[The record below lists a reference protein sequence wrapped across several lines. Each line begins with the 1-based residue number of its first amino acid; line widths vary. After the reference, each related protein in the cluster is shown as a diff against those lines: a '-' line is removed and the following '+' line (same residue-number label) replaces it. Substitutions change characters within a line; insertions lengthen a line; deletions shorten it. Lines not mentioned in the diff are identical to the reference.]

1 MSHVRK
7 IQHGPKDLDQLL
19 QTLIAARDIRRYN
32 RIQFFVAYPKQ
43 QEFFDAGLVFDE
55 RLLMAGNQLG
65 KTEAGAAE
73 AVYHA
78 TGDYP
83 DDWLGRRWDRP
94 TKGWVCGETS
104 LVVRDAQQKKLC
116 GEPGVTEAFG
126 TGYIPK
132 DRFVDKPS
140 LARGVTDAF
149 DTVHV
154 RHKSGGVSV
163 MKFKSYEQGREKF
176 QADTLDWVWF
186 DEEPDMDIY
195 SEGRTRLTATR
206 GCSWMTFTPLK
217 GMSAVVMRFLQ
228 EPAPNRKVI
237 TMTIDDALHIPPEER
252 AAIIANYPAHERE
265 ARARGV
271 PMLGSGRIFP
281 YSEESIREPLISHVP
296 LEWAKIWGIDFGIG
310 HSFGAVLA
318 AWDRDADQWHVLAT
332 VRVKDQLPLQHWQAM
347 KAIAQQVPIA
357 WPQDGT
363 AREKSGEQV
372 SKLYVKEGARMLP
385 QHATWPEGGVSTEK
399 GILEMQDR
407 MTTGKF
413 KVAAHLS
420 DWWEEF
426 RLYHRKD
433 GQIVKLND
441 DLMSATRT
449 GLMMRRFAKPVPLG
463 GGHDWRKSRGRE
475 EIAKGLDF
483 DPFNV

>member
-1 MSHVRK
+1 MSQRIK
-7 IQHGPKDLDQLL
+7 HGPADLDSLL
-19 QTLIAARDIRRYN
+19 RTLIAARDIKRFS
-32 RIQFFVAYPKQ
+32 RIQFFIAYPKQ
-43 QEFFDAGLVFDE
+43 QEFFDAGLCFDE

-65 KTEAGAAE
+65 KTEAGAVE

-83 DDWLGRRWDRP
+83 DDWLGRRF
-94 TKGWVCGETS
+94 TKPVKLWVCGETS
-104 LVVRDAQQKKLC
+104 QVVRDAQQKKLC
-116 GEPGVTEAFG
+116 GEPGIVEEFG

-132 DRFVDKPS
+132 DKFVGKPS
-140 LARGVTDAF
+140 MARGITDAF

-154 RHKSGGVSV
+154 RHKSGGVSAL
-163 MKFKSYEQGREKF
+163 KFKSYEQGREKF
-176 QADTLDWVWF
+176 QADTVDVVWF
-186 DEEPDMDIY
+186 DEEPPMEVY
-195 SEGRTRLTATR
+195 SEGRTRLVATR
-206 GCSWMTFTPLK
+206 GCSFMTFTPLK
-217 GMSAVVMRFLQ
+217 GMSEVVMRFLN

-237 TMTIDDALHIPPEER
+237 TMTIDDALHIPIEER

-265 ARARGV
+265 ARAKGI

-281 YSEESIREPLISHVP
+281 YSEESIREAMISAVP

-310 HSFGAVLA
+310 HAFGAVLC
-318 AWDRDADQWHVLAT
+318 AWDRDADVFHILHT
-332 VRVKDQLPLQHWQAM
+332 IRVKDQLPLQHWQAI
-347 KAIAQQVPIA
+347 KQIGQQVPIS

-372 SKLYVKEGARMLP
+372 SQLYRKEGARMLP
-385 QHATWPEGGVSTEK
+385 QHATWPEGGISTEK

-433 GQIVKLND
+433 GQIVKLHD
-441 DLMSATRT
+441 DLMSATRIA
-449 GLMMRRFAKPVPLG
+449 LMMRRMAKPVPLG

-475 EIAKGLDF
+475 EIAKGVDF
-483 DPFNV
+483 DPFYV